1 MAKKNLKYFIPGAI
15 ALVLGIVAFCMMFLP
30 AITFNAGDSSSDGW
44 TGAQIAFGYK
54 ESFLGQEITVL
65 NFNFLVFLAFLLPLV
80 GGILALLFKN
90 GLITKIVTTAC
101 FVVGAVLLFS
111 IVGLSGIGRV
121 SLEEGNII
129 NEAVNAVLD
138 ELYKAID
145 STKGMGIGAILGAIF
160 SIFLCPFT
168 PSAGTPHLSG
178 RHLPPRRKCGRAFRS
193 VRSVP
198 ARNGAGTAGKKSAG
212 RIPSAAPGMFR

>member
-30 AITFNAGDSSSDGW
+30 AITFNAGNSSSDGW

-54 ESFLGQEITVL
+54 ESVPIIGDVVVL

-101 FVVGAVLLFS
+101 FVVSAVLLFS
-111 IVGLSGIGRV
+111 IVGLSGIGRF

-129 NEAVNAVLD
+129 NETVNAFLN

-160 SIFLCPFT
+160 SIIGAVACFFK
-168 PSAGTPHLSG
+168 GTIA
-178 RHLPPRRKCGRAFRS
+178 K
-193 VRSVP
+193 
-198 ARNGAGTAGKKSAG
+198 
-212 RIPSAAPGMFR
+212 MFE